1 MTSAVVQQPLMTGT
15 HASGE
20 ITAGTSN
27 TQPQPTVKR
36 WTESYNS
43 SINSLDRDDCFCQL
57 LNVDSTEFEI

>member
-1 MTSAVVQQPLMTGT
+1 MYVCVKSIGKTPEDVTSAAVQQPLMTGT

-36 WTESYNS
+36 WTEK
-43 SINSLDRDDCFCQL
+43 LQL
-57 LNVDSTEFEI
+57 KHK